1 MIIIR
6 YSPIREESDG
16 NVQDGR
22 LLQRCEGPF
31 FCILPYAILTIKT
44 LKNPAFY
51 TLLYIQ
57 VRKSDDNSFLS
68 PTFFVI
74 LQPNNKNIL
83 ANMEQKNFK
92 RTTVTAA
99 LPYANGGVHIGHLAG
114 VYVPADIY
122 VRYLRLKKQDVVFI
136 GGSDEHGV
144 PVTIRAK
151 KEGITVQE
159 VVDRYHNLIKKSFED
174 FGISFDIYSRTT
186 SPTHNKFASDFFRT
200 LYDKGVLEEKVEEQF
215 CDEVTGEFLTD
226 RNIVGTCPR
235 CGAEG
240 AYGDQCEKCGATLSP
255 EELINPTNKN
265 NPGHGL
271 VKKPTKN
278 WYLPLNKYQ
287 DWLKKWILEGHKEWR
302 TNVYGQCKSW
312 LDMDLQ
318 PRAMTRD
325 LDWGIPVPVEG
336 ADGKVLY
343 VWFDAPIGYVSNT
356 KELCDAHP
364 EKWGTWQKWWQDPET
379 RLVHFIGKD
388 NIVFHCIIFP
398 TMLKAHGNYI
408 LPDNVPANEFLN
420 LEDDKIS
427 TSRNWAVW
435 LHEYL
440 VDLPGKQD
448 VLRYVLTANA
458 PETKDNNFTWK
469 DFQERNNSELVAVYG
484 NFVNRALQLTKKYW
498 GGVVPACGEL
508 QEVDEKAIAEFK
520 DVKEKVEQYLNVFKF
535 REAQKEA
542 MNLARIGN
550 RYITECEPWKV
561 WKTDPKRVETILN
574 ISLQLVANLAIAF
587 EPFLP
592 FSSEKLRKMIN
603 MPNFEWTQLGS
614 TDLLKAGTQ
623 LGEPELL
630 FEKIEDEVIERQLQK
645 LADTKKANEEAS
657 YQAAP
662 IKPEVSFDDF
672 EKLDIRVGHILNCEK
687 VKKSKKL
694 LKFTIDDGSGVER
707 TICSG
712 IAAYYEPEQLI
723 GKDVLFVANFAPRK
737 MMGIESQGM
746 ILSAVNF
753 DGSLNVT
760 SLLGKVKP
768 GSQVG

>member
-1 MIIIR
+1 M
-6 YSPIREESDG
+6 EE
-16 NVQDGR
+16 
-22 LLQRCEGPF
+22 
-31 FCILPYAILTIKT
+31 
-44 LKNPAFY
+44 
-51 TLLYIQ
+51 
-57 VRKSDDNSFLS
+57 
-68 PTFFVI
+68 
-74 LQPNNKNIL
+74 
-83 ANMEQKNFK
+83 KNFK

-122 VRYLRLKKQDVVFI
+122 VRYLRLKKKEVMFI

-144 PVTIRAK
+144 PVTIRAR

-174 FGISFDIYSRTT
+174 FGISFDVYSRTT
-186 SPTHNKFASDFFRT
+186 SKIHHKFASDFFRT
-200 LYDKGVLEEKVEEQF
+200 LYDKGELVEKTEEQF

-271 VKKPTKN
+271 IKKATKN
-278 WYLPLNKYQ
+278 WYLPLNKWQ
-287 DWLKKWILEGHKEWR
+287 DWLKKWILEDHKEWR
-302 TNVYGQCKSW
+302 PNVYGQCKSW

-343 VWFDAPIGYVSNT
+343 VWFDAPIGYISNT
-356 KELCDAHP
+356 KELCDAQP
-364 EKWGTWQKWWQDPET
+364 EKWGTWQKWWQDPSS

-388 NIVFHCIIFP
+388 NIVFHCIVFP
-398 TMLKAHGNYI
+398 TMLKAHGDYI

-420 LEDDKIS
+420 LENDKIS

-440 VDLPGKQD
+440 VDFPGKQD

-469 DFQERNNSELVAVYG
+469 DFQDRNNNELVAVYG
-484 NFVNRALQLTKKYW
+484 NFVNRALQLTKKYFN
-498 GGVVPACGEL
+498 GVVPECGEL
-508 QEVDEKAIAEFK
+508 QEVDLKAIEEFK
-520 DVKEKVEQYLNVFKF
+520 DVKQKVEALLDTFKF
-535 REAQKEA
+535 RDAQKEA

-550 RYITECEPWKV
+550 KYITDCEPWHV
-561 WKTDPKRVETILN
+561 AKTDMERVKTILYL
-574 ISLQLVANLAIAF
+574 SLQLVANLEIAF

-592 FSSEKLRKMIN
+592 FSSARLREMLNITDTD
-603 MPNFEWTQLGS
+603 WAQLGS
-614 TDLLKAGTQ
+614 TELLKPGHQ
-623 LGEPELL
+623 LGTPALL
-630 FEKIEDEVIERQLQK
+630 FEKIEDEAIEAQLKK
-645 LADTKKANEEAS
+645 LEDTKKANEAAN
-657 YQAAP
+657 YVAAP
-662 IKPEVSFDDF
+662 VKENVDFDTF
-672 EKLDIRVGHILNCEK
+672 EKLDIRVGHIKDCQK

-694 LKFTIDDGSGVER
+694 LQFTIDDGSGVDR
-707 TICSG
+707 TILSG

-753 DGSLNVT
+753 DGTLNVT
-760 SLLGKVKP
+760 TVNGNVKP

>member
-1 MIIIR
+1 M
-6 YSPIREESDG
+6 EE
-16 NVQDGR
+16 
-22 LLQRCEGPF
+22 
-31 FCILPYAILTIKT
+31 
-44 LKNPAFY
+44 
-51 TLLYIQ
+51 
-57 VRKSDDNSFLS
+57 
-68 PTFFVI
+68 
-74 LQPNNKNIL
+74 NK
-83 ANMEQKNFK
+83 FK

-122 VRYLRLKKQDVVFI
+122 VRYLRLKKQEVMFI

-144 PVTIRAK
+144 PVTIRAR

-186 SPTHNKFASDFFRT
+186 SKIHHKFASDFFRT
-200 LYDKGVLEEKVEEQF
+200 LYDKHELVEKTEEQF

-271 VKKPTKN
+271 VKKATKN
-278 WYLPLNKYQ
+278 WYLPLNKWQ
-287 DWLKKWILEGHKEWR
+287 DWLKQWILEDHKEWR
-302 TNVYGQCKSW
+302 PNVYGQCKSW

-336 ADGKVLY
+336 AEGKVLY
-343 VWFDAPIGYVSNT
+343 VWFDAPIGYISNT
-356 KELCDAHP
+356 KELCDAQP
-364 EKWGTWQKWWQDPET
+364 EKWGPWQKWWQDPT
-379 RLVHFIGKD
+379 SRLVHFIGKD
-388 NIVFHCIIFP
+388 NIVFHCIVFP
-398 TMLKAHGNYI
+398 TMLKAHGDYI
-408 LPDNVPANEFLN
+408 LPDNVPSNEFLN
-420 LEDDKIS
+420 LENDKIS

-440 VDLPGKQD
+440 VDFPGKQD

-469 DFQERNNSELVAVYG
+469 DFQDRNNNELVAVYG
-484 NFVNRALQLTKKYW
+484 NFVNRALQLTKKYFN
-498 GGVVPACGEL
+498 GVVPECGEL
-508 QEVDEKAIAEFK
+508 QEVDLKTIEEFK
-520 DVKEKVEQYLNVFKF
+520 DVKQKVEALLDTFKF
-535 REAQKEA
+535 RDAQKEA

-550 RYITECEPWKV
+550 KYITDCEPWHV
-561 WKTDPKRVETILN
+561 AKTDMERVKTILYL
-574 ISLQLVANLAIAF
+574 SLQLVANLEIAF

-592 FSSEKLRKMIN
+592 FSSARLREMLN
-603 MPNFEWTQLGS
+603 VTDTDWAQLGS
-614 TDLLKAGTQ
+614 TELLKPGHQ
-623 LGEPELL
+623 LGTPALL
-630 FEKIEDEVIERQLQK
+630 FEKIEDEAINAQLKK
-645 LADTKKANEEAS
+645 LEDTKKANEAAN
-657 YQAAP
+657 YVAAP
-662 IKPEVSFDDF
+662 IKENVDFDTF
-672 EKLDIRVGHILNCEK
+672 EKLDIRVGHIKDCQK

-694 LKFTIDDGSGVER
+694 LQFTIDDGSGVDR
-707 TICSG
+707 TILSG

-753 DGSLNVT
+753 DGTLNVT
-760 SLLGKVKP
+760 TVTGNVKP